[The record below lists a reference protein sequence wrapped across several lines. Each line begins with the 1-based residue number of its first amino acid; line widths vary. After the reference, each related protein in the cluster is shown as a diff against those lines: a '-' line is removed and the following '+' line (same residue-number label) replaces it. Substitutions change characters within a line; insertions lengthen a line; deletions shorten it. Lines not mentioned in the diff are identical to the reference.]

1 MAKDT
6 TMVYQVPARQ
16 NVQSSLPL
24 IKSGYVGVPRYS
36 LFKKVDGRWFQIRT
50 TSYIAEMA
58 CRVWAD
64 FIASNPKVYSI
75 RKASFDYNEA
85 R

>member
-1 MAKDT
+1 
-6 TMVYQVPARQ
+6 MVYRIPSTV
-16 NVQSSLPL
+16 VSSLPL
-24 IKSGYVGVPRYS
+24 PVLSSYEPKQHYS

-50 TSYIAEMA
+50 ATHTAEMA

-64 FIASNPKVYSI
+64 FVAANPLSYSI
-75 RKASFDYNEA
+75 RRAAFVLHEA